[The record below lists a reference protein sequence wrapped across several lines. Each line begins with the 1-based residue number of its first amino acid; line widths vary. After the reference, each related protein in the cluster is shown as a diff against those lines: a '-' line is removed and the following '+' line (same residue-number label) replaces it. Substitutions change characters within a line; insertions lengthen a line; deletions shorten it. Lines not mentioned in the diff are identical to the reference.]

1 MKILLFSEN
10 KYAVDILNPLQEE
23 ADRQGGH
30 EVLWYVHKP
39 KIPEFPLANS
49 VTWTNSIQ
57 EAHDFHPDAIF
68 APGNIVPYYLSGV
81 KCSIFH
87 GYAAEKRDQFH
98 IRNYFDIYMTQGPY
112 FTHEFLKLQ
121 QERSGASVRAGF
133 PHPASPRAS
142 VRAGFPRPASPRA
155 SVRAGFPR
163 PDFEVVETGWTRQD
177 WTARHRHD
185 FDDERRNLL
194 WNYGCDSIV
203 LYAPTFSPRLSS
215 LPKIKKAL
223 IMLVAKRDV
232 LLLIKLHPLTQKA
245 WVDEYRQLAKDYSNI
260 IFEDDFSV
268 TKYMLMADVM
278 ISDTSSTIYEML
290 LLDKPVIT
298 LDTVSQ
304 DPYWKNIND
313 ATLLTEA
320 FDEVFTDKQLSEK
333 RQWIIQNYDPYTDGR
348 CAERMLAAAA
358 DYINRYGV
366 PEKRHLNLW
375 RKYVSIKTFGWVK

>member
-1 MKILLFSEN
+1 MKILLFCEN
-10 KYAVDILNPLQEE
+10 KYAVDIVRPLQTE

-39 KIPEFPLANS
+39 KIPEFPLKEE
-49 VTWTNSIQ
+49 VRWTHSIQ
-57 EAHDFHPDAIF
+57 EAYDFHPDAVF

-87 GYAAEKRDQFH
+87 GYAAEKRDQFR

-112 FTHEFLKLQ
+112 FTQEFQKLQ
-121 QERSGASVRAGF
+121 QE
-133 PHPASPRAS
+133 HD
-142 VRAGFPRPASPRA
+142 
-155 SVRAGFPR
+155 
-163 PDFEVVETGWTRQD
+163 DFEVVETGWTRQD
-177 WTARHRHD
+177 WIARHRHD
-185 FDDERRNLL
+185 FEEERRALL
-194 WNYGCDSIV
+194 WNNGCDKIV

-215 LPKIKKAL
+215 LPKIKSE
-223 IMLVAKRDV
+223 LVRLLTKRNI

-245 WVDEYRQLAKDYSNI
+245 WVDEYKQMAKDYINVV
-260 IFEDDFSV
+260 FEDDFAV

-313 ATLLTEA
+313 ASQLIQA
-320 FDEVFTDKQLSEK
+320 YDEVLSNKELTEK
-333 RQWIIQNYDPYTDGR
+333 RQWIINNYDPYTDGR
-348 CAERMLAAAA
+348 CAERMLDAVDA
-358 DYINRYGV
+358 YIKRQGV
-366 PEKRHLNLW
+366 PEKRKLNLW
-375 RKYVSIKTFGWVK
+375 RKYVSIKTFGRVK